1 MDVANPISPPAAFT
15 TAWWSAMGFVLLA
28 SLWLGGGHLLLR
40 YWIDDPVL
48 RFRAILVSDGVFV
61 LLCATLLHALLRRL
75 QRRQAQVETGKQARQ
90 LLSTLAEGSSDAIF
104 AKDRDGVYLLA
115 NQATARLF
123 GRSPDA
129 IVGAGDGQV
138 FPPEHV
144 ARIRADDLR
153 VMEAEGNLTIE
164 ENIPT
169 VDGVRIFL
177 TTKGPLRN
185 ARGETYG
192 LFGIARDITER
203 ATVLAK
209 LESSERRYRLMFD
222 VSPFPISV
230 YDPESFQFLAVNQA
244 CIEQYGYS
252 RDEFLTMTI
261 MDIRP
266 PEEVQRLEQR
276 IQQDGELKP
285 FDLGSRWTHR
295 CKNGR
300 LMQVEVESSDVIYEG
315 RVARIAMA
323 RDVTAQVAVERERQ
337 KAQLE
342 AVANRDLLRSV
353 LERVEDGFVAFDT
366 QWRYTYV
373 NPQAARMLGRGNP
386 DELLGSVIWEQFP
399 DLVGHRLQQRFLQ
412 AMKDS
417 EPCDFEGF
425 YEPWRTWFE
434 YRLYPS
440 SEGLTV
446 YFNDIT
452 ERKRNEQLLL
462 DQERSFRDLAEQ
474 MPALIYRA
482 ALDGS
487 NKTLYVSQHVRLLGF
502 TPEQWLAD
510 PTAWVRAVHPDDL
523 ARVVAALPTATSIF
537 GEAQIEYRMRD
548 GLGNWRHFRDSSRRV
563 IPEDGG
569 PAYLQG
575 VSVDI
580 TDLIE
585 AEEEIKY
592 SEARLR
598 ASEQRYRLASAHG
611 SVWDWDAE
619 STLLFIGD
627 EFWRQFGYV
636 AVAAGDA
643 LFRFESLVHPDD
655 VERRRE
661 MVFNHLRHRTP
672 YDLEFRMRDAQ
683 GRWRW
688 LHTQGQA
695 VWDEAGRATYMA
707 GTTVEITERV
717 EARLALQA
725 SEARLRKSE
734 LRYRLAA
741 SHGSVW
747 DGDLTTGH
755 IHIADDFWRRLGH
768 DPVPPEAMGARFR
781 ELIHPQDLIVR
792 ERTLREHLTRHTPY
806 EVEFRIQDAAG
817 NWRWIHSQGQAVW
830 DDVGHATYMAGT
842 SQDVTER
849 VEATLALQ
857 ASEVRLRKSELRYR
871 LAASHG
877 RVWDWDLTAER
888 SDFGDELWVQLGY
901 SGSPGVSSPVD
912 LEQIM
917 HPDDRALW
925 KRTVREH
932 IRDHR
937 PYDLEFRVKD
947 SQGSWRWLHSQGQ
960 AVWDDAGRATYM
972 AGTTVEI
979 TERKEAQADLEA
991 SEAYR
996 RQLFEQLSDGVLL
1009 VGSDHQIL
1017 DANPQ
1022 AWTMLGLSR
1031 EALLGASLS
1040 DLLAEQELGR
1050 INRLSQTS
1058 SELAEWAFVRPD
1070 GSQFPAEVST
1080 RPLDASRF
1088 LAVLRDISQRRH
1100 ADRALLT
1107 YQLELSELTHQLL
1120 TQEKQTSQRMA
1131 QALHDRLGQTLAV
1144 TRLHLDALMTSVQNQ
1159 IPSVL
1164 ESQCETMDRLIEQA
1178 VHEVRD
1184 VLRELRPPLLEDMG
1198 LEAALDNEVN
1208 SPTWE
1213 LAGAD
1218 LLLEVDDDL
1227 GDPRWPADVEYG
1239 AFMVAREAITN
1250 ALQHGQPSLIRVV
1263 LGGGVGELRLAVIDD
1278 GIGIPDAMVAGRP
1291 GHLGVV
1297 GMRER
1302 AIAIGGRFS
1311 MARGDSGGTTVSLL
1325 WKGS

>member
-1 MDVANPISPPAAFT
+1 
-15 TAWWSAMGFVLLA
+15 MGFVLLA
-28 SLWLGGGHLLLR
+28 LLWLGIGHVLLR
-40 YWIDDPVL
+40 YWIDDPEL
-48 RFRAILVSDGVFV
+48 RFRAVLVSNGVFI
-61 LLCATLLHALLRRL
+61 LLCATLLHALLRRMQHRKL
-75 QRRQAQVETGKQARQ
+75 QVESGRQAQQ

-104 AKDRDGVYLLA
+104 AKDCGGAYLLVNRA
-115 NQATARLF
+115 AASLF
-123 GRSPDA
+123 QQTPEA
-129 IVGAGDGQV
+129 LVGASDSMV
-138 FPPEHV
+138 FPPDLVE
-144 ARIRADDLR
+144 RIRADDRLA
-153 VMEAEGNLTIE
+153 MDAEENLTIE
-164 ENIPT
+164 ETVPT
-169 VDGVRIFL
+169 LDGLRTFL
-177 TTKGPLRN
+177 TTKGPLRD
-185 ARGETYG
+185 AEGKTVG
-192 LFGIARDITER
+192 LYGIARDITER
-203 ATVLAK
+203 VTAEAQLQA
-209 LESSERRYRLMFD
+209 SERRYRELFET
-222 VSPFPISV
+222 SPLPMAVFALR
-230 YDPESFQFLAVNQA
+230 DFRFRAVNQA
-244 CIEQYGYS
+244 AVASYGHT
-252 RDEFLTMTI
+252 RAALLDMNIFDVHT
-261 MDIRP
+261 
-266 PEEVQRLEQR
+266 PEEQERLQVEIAENGGLPLTR
-276 IQQDGELKP
+276 VEKKGR
-285 FDLGSRWTHR
+285 RWTHR
-295 CKNGR
+295 RQDGSTF
-300 LMQVEVESSDVIYEG
+300 LVEVTTSDLEFEG
-315 RVARIAMA
+315 EPARLVMA
-323 RDVTAQVAVERERQ
+323 RDVSEQVELEILRAS
-337 KAQLE
+337 AQLE
-342 AVANRDLLRSV
+342 AEKNRDLLRSV
-353 LERVEDGFVAFDT
+353 LERVDDGFVALDRG
-366 QWRYTYV
+366 WRYTYV
-373 NPQAARMLGRGNP
+373 NQRAAAMLGRDKP
-386 DELLGSVIWEQFP
+386 EHLLGREIWTEFP
-399 DLVGHRLQQRFLQ
+399 DLVGRPMHQAFLRAAETQ
-412 AMKDS
+412 KMVALES
-417 EPCDFEGF
+417 Y
-425 YEPWRTWFE
+425 YERWNCWFD
-434 YRLYPS
+434 YRVFPS
-440 SEGLTV
+440 VEGLTI
-446 YFNDIT
+446 YFRDVT
-452 ERKRNEQLLL
+452 DQRNAQRVLQN
-462 DQERSFRDLAEQ
+462 QERSFRELAEQ

-487 NKTLYVSQHVRLLGF
+487 NKPLFVSQHIRLLGF

-510 PTAWVRAVHPDDL
+510 NTSWIRTVHPDDL
-523 ARVVAALPTATSIF
+523 VRVVAALPTATSTF
-537 GEAQIEYRMRD
+537 DEAKIEYRMRD
-548 GLGNWRHFRDSSRRV
+548 GLGNWRHFQDSSRRV
-563 IPEDGG
+563 IPEDGST
-569 PAYLQG
+569 PYLQG

-580 TDLIE
+580 SDLVE
-585 AEEEIKY
+585 AEEEIKH

-598 ASEQRYRLASAHG
+598 QSEQRYRLASSHG
-611 SVWDWDAE
+611 SVWDWDA
-619 STLLFIGD
+619 STNLLLIGE
-627 EFWRQFGYV
+627 EFWRQFGYEP
-636 AVAAGDA
+636 VAAEDA
-643 LFRFESLVHPDD
+643 LNQFESLMHADD
-655 VERRRE
+655 VERRRQ
-661 MVFNHLRHRTP
+661 MLNDHLRHRTP

-688 LHTQGQA
+688 LHTRGQA
-695 VWDEAGRATYMA
+695 MWDEAGRATYMA

-717 EARLALQA
+717 EAR
-725 SEARLRKSE
+725 
-734 LRYRLAA
+734 
-741 SHGSVW
+741 
-747 DGDLTTGH
+747 
-755 IHIADDFWRRLGH
+755 
-768 DPVPPEAMGARFR
+768 
-781 ELIHPQDLIVR
+781 
-792 ERTLREHLTRHTPY
+792 
-806 EVEFRIQDAAG
+806 
-817 NWRWIHSQGQAVW
+817 
-830 DDVGHATYMAGT
+830 
-842 SQDVTER
+842 
-849 VEATLALQ
+849 LALQ

-888 SDFGDELWVQLGY
+888 SDFGDELWAQLGY
-901 SGSPGVSSPVD
+901 SGPPGASSPAG

-917 HPDDRALW
+917 HPHDRAFW

-947 SQGSWRWLHSQGQ
+947 VQGRWRWLHSQGQ

-979 TERKEAQADLEA
+979 TERKEALAALEA

-1050 INRLSQTS
+1050 IDRLSQAS

-1070 GSQFPAEVST
+1070 GAQFPAEVST

-1088 LAVLRDISQRRH
+1088 LAVLRDISQRRQ
-1100 ADRALLT
+1100 ADHALLT

-1120 TQEKQTSQRMA
+1120 MQEKQTSQRLA

-1144 TRLHLDALMTSVQNQ
+1144 TRLHLDGLMTSVQNQ
-1159 IPSVL
+1159 SPSVL

-1227 GDPRWPADVEYG
+1227 GDPHWPADVEYG

-1263 LGGGVGELRLAVIDD
+1263 LAGGVGVLRLAVIDD
-1278 GIGIPDAMVAGRP
+1278 GVGIPQAMVAGRP

-1302 AIAIGGRFS
+1302 AIAIGARFS

>member
-1 MDVANPISPPAAFT
+1 
-15 TAWWSAMGFVLLA
+15 
-28 SLWLGGGHLLLR
+28 
-40 YWIDDPVL
+40 
-48 RFRAILVSDGVFV
+48 
-61 LLCATLLHALLRRL
+61 
-75 QRRQAQVETGKQARQ
+75 
-90 LLSTLAEGSSDAIF
+90 
-104 AKDRDGVYLLA
+104 
-115 NQATARLF
+115 
-123 GRSPDA
+123 
-129 IVGAGDGQV
+129 
-138 FPPEHV
+138 
-144 ARIRADDLR
+144 
-153 VMEAEGNLTIE
+153 
-164 ENIPT
+164 
-169 VDGVRIFL
+169 
-177 TTKGPLRN
+177 
-185 ARGETYG
+185 
-192 LFGIARDITER
+192 
-203 ATVLAK
+203 
-209 LESSERRYRLMFD
+209 
-222 VSPFPISV
+222 
-230 YDPESFQFLAVNQA
+230 
-244 CIEQYGYS
+244 
-252 RDEFLTMTI
+252 
-261 MDIRP
+261 
-266 PEEVQRLEQR
+266 
-276 IQQDGELKP
+276 
-285 FDLGSRWTHR
+285 
-295 CKNGR
+295 
-300 LMQVEVESSDVIYEG
+300 
-315 RVARIAMA
+315 
-323 RDVTAQVAVERERQ
+323 
-337 KAQLE
+337 
-342 AVANRDLLRSV
+342 
-353 LERVEDGFVAFDT
+353 
-366 QWRYTYV
+366 
-373 NPQAARMLGRGNP
+373 
-386 DELLGSVIWEQFP
+386 
-399 DLVGHRLQQRFLQ
+399 
-412 AMKDS
+412 
-417 EPCDFEGF
+417 
-425 YEPWRTWFE
+425 
-434 YRLYPS
+434 
-440 SEGLTV
+440 
-446 YFNDIT
+446 
-452 ERKRNEQLLL
+452 
-462 DQERSFRDLAEQ
+462 
-474 MPALIYRA
+474 
-482 ALDGS
+482 
-487 NKTLYVSQHVRLLGF
+487 
-502 TPEQWLAD
+502 
-510 PTAWVRAVHPDDL
+510 
-523 ARVVAALPTATSIF
+523 
-537 GEAQIEYRMRD
+537 
-548 GLGNWRHFRDSSRRV
+548 
-563 IPEDGG
+563 
-569 PAYLQG
+569 
-575 VSVDI
+575 
-580 TDLIE
+580 
-585 AEEEIKY
+585 
-592 SEARLR
+592 
-598 ASEQRYRLASAHG
+598 
-611 SVWDWDAE
+611 
-619 STLLFIGD
+619 
-627 EFWRQFGYV
+627 
-636 AVAAGDA
+636 
-643 LFRFESLVHPDD
+643 
-655 VERRRE
+655 
-661 MVFNHLRHRTP
+661 LRHRTP

-717 EARLALQA
+717 EA
-725 SEARLRKSE
+725 K
-734 LRYRLAA
+734 
-741 SHGSVW
+741 
-747 DGDLTTGH
+747 
-755 IHIADDFWRRLGH
+755 
-768 DPVPPEAMGARFR
+768 
-781 ELIHPQDLIVR
+781 
-792 ERTLREHLTRHTPY
+792 
-806 EVEFRIQDAAG
+806 
-817 NWRWIHSQGQAVW
+817 
-830 DDVGHATYMAGT
+830 
-842 SQDVTER
+842 
-849 VEATLALQ
+849 LALQ

-901 SGSPGVSSPVD
+901 SGPPGVSSPVG

-1009 VGSDHQIL
+1009 VGSDHRIL

-1050 INRLSQTS
+1050 IDRLSQTS

-1088 LAVLRDISQRRH
+1088 LAVLRDISQRRQ

-1208 SPTWE
+1208 STSWE

-1227 GDPRWPADVEYG
+1227 GDPHWPADVEYG

-1302 AIAIGGRFS
+1302 AIAIGARFS

>member
-1 MDVANPISPPAAFT
+1 MDAANPISQPAAST
-15 TAWWSAMGFVLLA
+15 TAWWSATGFVLLA
-28 SLWLGGGHLLLR
+28 SLWLGGGHLLLQH
-40 YWIDDPVL
+40 WIDDPEL
-48 RFRAILVSDGVFV
+48 RFRSVLISDGVFV
-61 LLCATLLHALLRRL
+61 LLCAILLHALLRRL
-75 QRRQAQVETGKQARQ
+75 LRRQAQAESGRKARQ
-90 LLSTLAEGSSDAIF
+90 LLSALADGSSDAIF
-104 AKDRDGVYLLA
+104 AKDREGTYLLV

-123 GRSPDA
+123 QQSPEA
-129 IVGAGDGQV
+129 LVGAGDQQ
-138 FPPEHV
+138 FFSPDQV

-164 ENIPT
+164 ESMPT
-169 VDGVRIFL
+169 AEGMRIFL

-203 ATVLAK
+203 AAVLAK

-222 VSPFPISV
+222 GSPFPISV
-230 YDPESFQFLAVNQA
+230 YDLESLQFLAVNQA
-244 CIEQYGYS
+244 CIELYGYS

-276 IQQDGELKP
+276 IQQGGELKP

-300 LMQVEVESSDVIYEG
+300 LMQVEVESNEVTYEG
-315 RVARIAMA
+315 RVARIAMT
-323 RDVTAQVAVERERQ
+323 RDLTAQVAVEREWQ
-337 KAQLE
+337 QAQLE
-342 AVANRDLLRSV
+342 AVASRDLLRSV
-353 LERVEDGFVAFDT
+353 LERVEDGFVAFDS
-366 QWRYTYV
+366 QWRYTYA
-373 NPQAARMLGRGNP
+373 NPQAARMLGREGP
-386 DELLGSVIWEQFP
+386 DDLLGRVIWEEFP
-399 DLVGHRLQQRFLQ
+399 DLVGHRFQQRCLQ
-412 AMKDS
+412 AMKDQA
-417 EPCDFEGF
+417 PMDFDGYF
-425 YEPWRTWFE
+425 EPWKAWFE

-452 ERKRNEQLLL
+452 KRKKNEQLLL
-462 DQERSFRDLAEQ
+462 DREREFRELAEQ

-487 NKTLYVSQHVRLLGF
+487 YKSLYVSQHVRLLGF

-523 ARVVAALPTATSIF
+523 ARVVAALPTATSAF
-537 GEAQIEYRMRD
+537 AEAQIEYRMRD
-548 GLGNWRHFRDSSRRV
+548 GLGLWRHFRDSSRRV
-563 IPEDGG
+563 VPEHGET
-569 PAYLQG
+569 PYLQG

-585 AEEEIKY
+585 AEEEIKRN
-592 SEARLR
+592 EARLR

-611 SVWDWDAE
+611 SVWDWDADK
-619 STLLFIGD
+619 SLLFIGD
-627 EFWRQFGYV
+627 EFWRQFGYE
-636 AVAAGDA
+636 AETGGDA
-643 LFRFESLVHPDD
+643 LARFESLVHPDD
-655 VERRRE
+655 LERRRE
-661 MVFNHLRHRTP
+661 MVMNHLRHRAP

-707 GTTVEITERV
+707 GTTVDITERV

-725 SEARLRKSE
+725 SE
-734 LRYRLAA
+734 
-741 SHGSVW
+741 
-747 DGDLTTGH
+747 D
-755 IHIADDFWRRLGH
+755 
-768 DPVPPEAMGARFR
+768 
-781 ELIHPQDLIVR
+781 
-792 ERTLREHLTRHTPY
+792 
-806 EVEFRIQDAAG
+806 
-817 NWRWIHSQGQAVW
+817 
-830 DDVGHATYMAGT
+830 
-842 SQDVTER
+842 
-849 VEATLALQ
+849 
-857 ASEVRLRKSELRYR
+857 RLRKSELRYR

-877 RVWDWDLTAER
+877 RVWDWDLAAER
-888 SDFGDELWVQLGY
+888 SNFGDELLAQLGY
-901 SGSPGVSSPVD
+901 TGPPGASSPAG
-912 LEQIM
+912 LEKIM

-925 KRTVREH
+925 KRAVREH

-960 AVWDDAGRATYM
+960 AVWNDAGRATYM

-979 TERKEAQADLEA
+979 TERKEAQAALEA

-1022 AWTMLGLSR
+1022 AWALLGLSR

-1050 INRLSQTS
+1050 IDRLSQAS

-1088 LAVLRDISQRRH
+1088 LAVLRDISQRRQSEN
-1100 ADRALLT
+1100 ALLT

-1120 TQEKQTSQRMA
+1120 TQEKQASQRLA
-1131 QALHDRLGQTLAV
+1131 QVLHDRLGQTLAV
-1144 TRLHLDALMTSVQNQ
+1144 TRLHFDALMTSVQNQ
-1159 IPSVL
+1159 MPSVL
-1164 ESQCETMDRLIEQA
+1164 KSQCETMDRLIGQA

-1208 SPTWE
+1208 SPSWE

-1227 GDPRWPADVEYG
+1227 GDPHWPANVEYG

-1250 ALQHGQPSLIRVV
+1250 ALRHGQPSLIRVV

-1302 AIAIGGRFS
+1302 AIAIGARFS
-1311 MARGDSGGTTVSLL
+1311 MARGASGGTTVTLH